1 MVVVND
7 MIVVGD
13 MVVVGAKAVVGAM
26 VVVGAIVVA
35 GTMPVVEMS
44 PLPISSVR
52 SSSLVVVVV
61 GSDGAVS
68 GSTVVNANAVSVDV
82 ENVLAVF
89 G

>member
-1 MVVVND
+1 
-7 MIVVGD
+7 
-13 MVVVGAKAVVGAM
+13 
-26 VVVGAIVVA
+26 
-35 GTMPVVEMS
+35 MS

-52 SSSLVVVVV
+52 SSSLVVVAV
-61 GSDGAVS
+61 GSDGAVG